1 MVVSS
6 ITACQVRFTCPYSH
20 TRCTHDQ
27 DLMFTA
33 HRVTCHQTQRCDAMF
48 FEARMSGVSV
58 WARLVNLQV
67 TNRDY
72 EVLNDMFI
80 SDLVYTRRPFA
91 FL

>member
-1 MVVSS
+1 
-6 ITACQVRFTCPYSH
+6 
-20 TRCTHDQ
+20 
-27 DLMFTA
+27 
-33 HRVTCHQTQRCDAMF
+33 MF